1 MKTRTIKHNKNTKH
15 NIKNNTVKY
24 NKSYN
29 RFSNSIKTKI
39 IEIFLGILNS
49 VKIYH
54 WKTYSFSQHKSTD
67 ELYSK
72 LNENMD
78 TFIEILLGKDEN
90 RFTIMNEKIDLYNF
104 KNVKKFKQRIY
115 NYRDFLIYLSKVLDS
130 EKDTDL
136 LSVRD
141 EILGHINQ
149 FLYLMTFNK

>member
-1 MKTRTIKHNKNTKH
+1 MKQTIKNKKSKN
-15 NIKNNTVKY
+15 NNTVKTST
-24 NKSYN
+24 KRT
-29 RFSNSIKTKI
+29 RFSNSIKTRI

-72 LNENMD
+72 LNEHMD
-78 TFIEILLGKDEN
+78 TFVEILLGKDEN
-90 RFTIMNEKIDLYNF
+90 RFTMINEKIQLYNF
-104 KNVKKFKQRIY
+104 EDVKKFKQRIY
-115 NYRDFLIYLSKVLDS
+115 NYRGFLIYLTKVLDA

-136 LSVRD
+136 LNVRD
-141 EILGHINQ
+141 ELLGDINQ